1 VAEAGA
7 AAVDLVAAAGM
18 GLAEAVGVDLAAGT
32 GPAEVE
38 GFTGSLPMDWVA
50 AVVFMGLLLMVAWL
64 TWVMDGAAM
73 HWALT
78 AFQLIH
84 MDLLV
89 TPRAATAINS
99 LPIMAVTITR

>member
-1 VAEAGA
+1 
-7 AAVDLVAAAGM
+7 VDLVAAAGM

-32 GPAEVE
+32 GSAEAE

-50 AVVFMGLLLMVAWL
+50 AAVGFTGLLLMVAWL